1 MCSPQ
6 QERPKTSVT
15 SRERL
20 RTPEGLGLEPLLWSH
35 PGKDGP
41 THSRWDDLSS
51 ECYLVVT
58 SSTWALLRAWSPRS
72 GVPQRVSPHPPVGGS
87 SPQTRLLEKMGGVGE
102 RRNLHRYGL
111 GEGSSAR
118 TLSPRRQE
126 PKWAN
131 PVAPAQGSDPQPLCQ
146 RKATE

>member
-1 MCSPQ
+1 M
-6 QERPKTSVT
+6 
-15 SRERL
+15 
-20 RTPEGLGLEPLLWSH
+20 G
-35 PGKDGP
+35 
-41 THSRWDDLSS
+41 
-51 ECYLVVT
+51 Y
-58 SSTWALLRAWSPRS
+58 PR
-72 GVPQRVSPHPPVGGS
+72 RVSPHPPVGGS
-87 SPQTRLLEKMGGVGE
+87 SPQTWLLEKMGGVGE

-146 RKATE
+146 RKATEKKPSWA